1 MLFFRVYPKYLYLNA
16 NLSTLLNLTLF
27 HGNAVSHD
35 DIKEIWGQMA
45 KLEEKVHSKVTALEL
60 AQKKKKKQM
69 DNGFFKAGGCT

>member
-1 MLFFRVYPKYLYLNA
+1 
-16 NLSTLLNLTLF
+16 
-27 HGNAVSHD
+27 
-35 DIKEIWGQMA
+35 MA